1 MDIVRI
7 EDLQT
12 EAVIGVYDFEHK
24 APQPLIIDLE
34 LETDFSRAF
43 RSDDLN
49 DALDYDAITQAV
61 RAFCESSR
69 YALLEKMA
77 GDLIAMIQERFNVD
91 KVGIKIRKPAALK
104 GAMASVWCERTR
116 AEISQLEKSNG

>member
-1 MDIVRI
+1 MDKVRI

-34 LETDFSRAF
+34 LETDFSRAMKT
-43 RSDDLN
+43 DELE

-61 RAFCESSR
+61 RAFCEASR
-69 YALLEKMA
+69 YALLEKLA
-77 GDLIAMIQERFNVD
+77 GDLIAMIQQQFNVD
-91 KVGIKIRKPAALK
+91 KVGIKIRKPEALK
-104 GAMASVWCERTR
+104 GAMASVWCERSR
-116 AEISQLEKSNG
+116 AEIS

>member
-1 MDIVRI
+1 MDKVCI

-12 EAVIGVYDFEHK
+12 QAVIGVYEFEHE

-43 RSDDLN
+43 TSDELS

-61 RAFCESSR
+61 RGFCESSR
-69 YALLEKMA
+69 YALLEKLA
-77 GDLIAMIQERFNVD
+77 GDLITMIQERFSVD
-91 KVGIKIRKPAALK
+91 KVGIKIRKPEALK
-104 GAMASVWCERTR
+104 GAMASVWCQRTR
-116 AEISQLEKSNG
+116 AEISKG